1 MKKEPTSKDGGT
13 KNCIIIKV
21 YLSCLVHF
29 EDFPHLQT
37 HLVSSSS
44 FCLSKSSFR
53 PTVPYCAGFFC
64 FLHFF
69 PFQNFLALF
78 SLSLF
83 LYNRTNF
90 QRFQTCFSSGKL
102 VGKVLSMNAGR
113 GMCMS
118 RSRMLVWCVRCP
130 SRVLSGPIHISGAGF
145 IRPVTS
151 RETRFRGQTHFLCME
166 HVLFP
171 LSFLI

>member
-1 MKKEPTSKDGGT
+1 MSLPPKMEEPKIVLLSKFTLVVWYILRTSP
-13 KNCIIIKV
+13 IFRLI
-21 YLSCLVHF
+21 LSL
-29 EDFPHLQT
+29 L
-37 HLVSSSS
+37 LLS